1 MRRFSIMIWF
11 YFLLTTRSTVV
22 DSLAL
27 VKPGCQPKC
36 GDVDIPYPFGLT
48 RDCSMEVGRA
58 RMKNKMSWQC
68 YNATSARRFEDDWH
82 LNFRSTPYRFSDVYN
97 KFTTIGCETLA
108 YIKDSNTTKPYQ
120 SGCVS
125 MCADISSVINGS
137 CTGLGCCQ
145 TTIPKDL
152 RYYGVRFDPNFN
164 SSHVWNFSSRSY
176 AVLLETAWFNFTN
189 NFIRTTDFFF
199 QDNGSVPLV
208 MDWAIGDET
217 CTKAQANLSSYAC
230 TLMTVLTNLD
240 VPAKGRAKIRQEGIC
255 VGIVVLLLIVSFT
268 HVANERR
275 KLAKIREKYFQQYGG
290 RMLLEEM
297 KSKHGQNFTIFSEKE
312 LKEATNNFD
321 KNNMIGQGGNGTVY
335 KGTLQNNAVV
345 AIKKCKT
352 MDERQKKEFGKE
364 MLILSQINHTNI
376 VRIRGC
382 CLEVEIPILV
392 YEFISNGTLSNLT
405 HTKSAS
411 RISLKTRLRIAQ
423 ETAEALA
430 YLHSWASP
438 PIVHCDVKTPNIL
451 LDENFMAKVSDFGA
465 SVLAPIDQDQFVTVV
480 QGTQGYLDPEY
491 IQSGQLT
498 VKSDVYSFGVVLL
511 ELLTRR
517 KAFYFEGP
525 EEERSLSSRFLSL
538 MKENRIEEI
547 LDDEI
552 VNEKDL
558 DLIKQVAKLAKDCL
572 NLDGEKRPEMKEVA
586 VELARLRKT
595 MKHPWSDNHEETK
608 SLLPEGE
615 SSSIHE
621 IEMSGYYSLEKKAML
636 IMEDGR

>member
-1 MRRFSIMIWF
+1 MM
-11 YFLLTTRSTVV
+11 
-22 DSLAL
+22 
-27 VKPGCQPKC
+27 
-36 GDVDIPYPFGLT
+36 
-48 RDCSMEVGRA
+48 
-58 RMKNKMSWQC
+58 
-68 YNATSARRFEDDWH
+68 
-82 LNFRSTPYRFSDVYN
+82 NF
-97 KFTTIGCETLA
+97 A
-108 YIKDSNTTKPYQ
+108 
-120 SGCVS
+120 
-125 MCADISSVINGS
+125 
-137 CTGLGCCQ
+137 
-145 TTIPKDL
+145 
-152 RYYGVRFDPNFN
+152 
-164 SSHVWNFSSRSY
+164 
-176 AVLLETAWFNFTN
+176 
-189 NFIRTTDFFF
+189 
-199 QDNGSVPLV
+199 
-208 MDWAIGDET
+208 
-217 CTKAQANLSSYAC
+217 
-230 TLMTVLTNLD
+230 
-240 VPAKGRAKIRQEGIC
+240 GIC
-255 VGIVVLLLIVSFT
+255 VGIVVLLLIVSFI

-290 RMLLEEM
+290 GMLLEEM
-297 KSKHGQNFTIFSEKE
+297 KSKHGQYFTIFSEKE

-321 KNNMIGQGGNGTVY
+321 KNNMIGHGGNGTVS
-335 KGTLQNNAVV
+335 KGTLQNNDGV

-352 MDERQKKEFGKE
+352 MDERQKKEFGKD

-392 YEFISNGTLSNLT
+392 YELISNGTLSNLT

-411 RISLKTRLRIAQ
+411 RISLKTHLRIAQ

-451 LDENFMAKVSDFGA
+451 LDENFMANVSDFGA
-465 SVLAPIDQDQFVTVV
+465 SVLALIEQNQFVTVV

-491 IQSGQLT
+491 VQSDQLT
-498 VKSDVYSFGVVLL
+498 VKTDVYSFDVVLL

-586 VELARLRKT
+586 VELSRLRKT

-636 IMEDGR
+636 IMEDGRVVMEDGR